1 MHTISIYPEIC
12 LDRIGRET
20 LKDGRPY
27 TEKETRWTMKTS
39 VNRKNGSEGQS
50 YVLQAEYNGMGTT
63 FHYFV
68 YKMGERFDFVRNEV
82 WEENKEYHEQYTD
95 KEFCP
100 PYWNWKMGGSLG
112 FQMHILD
119 EMERKFL
126 AIKELIPL
134 SYCD

>member
-12 LDRIGRET
+12 LDRRGKEI

-39 VNRKNGSEGQS
+39 VNRKNGSGES
-50 YVLQAEYNGMGTT
+50 YVLQAEYNGIGTY

-68 YKMGERFDFVRNEV
+68 YKNGERFDFVRTGT
-82 WEENKEYHEQYTD
+82 WEENKECHEQHTD
-95 KEFCP
+95 EEFDP
-100 PYWNWKMGGSLG
+100 PYWNWKMGGSFG

-126 AIKELIPL
+126 AIKELISL